1 MLNGMTISKAR
12 KACFNIM
19 HAANTQSFYSDE
31 GWQGPHQV
39 MDAMSKAGLDFTLT
53 EAKYFNEDKS
63 KIWRLK
69 VRFYNNKGVEKFLG
83 ADITAFCAG
92 TVQYPWKRY
101 DITTTVY

>member
-1 MLNGMTISKAR
+1 MLNGMKPAQAR

-19 HAANTQSFYSDE
+19 HSGARTGLYSDP
-31 GWQGPHQV
+31 GWLGPHQV
-39 MDAMSKAGLDFTLT
+39 MDAMSAAGLDFNLV
-53 EAKYFNEDKS
+53 EAKYFNEDKA

-69 VRFYNNKGVEKFLG
+69 VKYVNNKGVEKFLY

-92 TVQYPWKRY
+92 TVKDPWSRY